1 MQMFASFLGDIL
13 PDREHII
20 SNTIQSARDFTGH
33 HDELCIASCRHSD
46 GLHHPSLSFPLSPLT
61 SNQQASSKHA
71 QNGGTQNG
79 GAHYSSF
86 PAYFVARMNHFSD
99 AIASHSGHTRVQ
111 VYLSQTAKQLYNT
124 NCISVSCYLV
134 NNSCATCV
142 ISTAKRCSY
151 NSPTQRSQPN
161 PTQSNQSD
169 L

>member
-20 SNTIQSARDFTGH
+20 SNTIKSARDFTGH
-33 HDELCIASCRHSD
+33 HDDLCIASCRHSD

-61 SNQQASSKHA
+61 SSQQASSKHA

-99 AIASHSGHTRVQ
+99 AITSHNRHTR
-111 VYLSQTAKQLYNT
+111 
-124 NCISVSCYLV
+124 
-134 NNSCATCV
+134 V
-142 ISTAKRCSY
+142 ISTAKWCTY
-151 NSPTQRSQPN
+151 NSPTQRSQHN
-161 PTQSNQSD
+161 PTQSNPSD

>member
-33 HDELCIASCRHSD
+33 HDDLCIALCRHSD

-61 SNQQASSKHA
+61 SSQQASSKHA

-111 VYLSQTAKQLYNT
+111 VYLSQTAKQL
-124 NCISVSCYLV
+124 VLV
-134 NNSCATCV
+134 F
-142 ISTAKRCSY
+142 
-151 NSPTQRSQPN
+151 
-161 PTQSNQSD
+161 
-169 L
+169 